1 MIRRPPRST
10 LFPYTTLFRSAFV
23 EFVENVPFYGAA
35 RLCVDHPEVQT
46 IIPRLRDRRVVT
58 YGFTA
63 LADVRGENVRSVPGG
78 NLLDVSIRDRSGWVA
93 TIADVELP
101 MPGRHNVQNAL

>member
-10 LFPYTTLFRSAFV
+10 LFPYTTLFKDAFV

-35 RLCVDHPEVQT
+35 LLCVDHPEVQT

-58 YGFTA
+58 YGFAA
-63 LADVRGENVRSVPGG
+63 LADVRGENVRPEAGG
-78 NLLDVSIRDRSGWVA
+78 NVFDVSVRDRAGDVRTIRDIR
-93 TIADVELP
+93 LP
-101 MPGRHNVQNAL
+101 